1 MSGANILCIL
11 TGSIAAYKACDVISQ
26 LVQRGHR
33 VRAVAT
39 ESALKFVGPATL
51 EGLTGQTVLS
61 DMFSPGA
68 ALEHIQ
74 LTRWADLVVVCP
86 ATAHTINR
94 FAAGLADDLPGALFL
109 AHDRTKPWL
118 MAPAMNPAMWAH
130 PATVAAVARLQEWG
144 VAFVPVGVGRTACG
158 EMGEGRLAEPAAIV
172 AAVEAAVCRPARRW
186 RVLVTAGGTT
196 EPIDGI
202 RVLTNTSTGATGAG
216 IAAHLRRAGHE
227 VVFLHGRA
235 AVRPT
240 VPGLEE
246 EFGSFAELDA
256 ALGRWLGGTAFDA
269 VIHAAAV
276 SDFGVEAI
284 EVDGRRLEPEETKLD
299 SNSSPVLRLKP
310 YPKLLDGL
318 RSRSANPRLV
328 VVAFKLTRGAA
339 AEETRR
345 AVGEL
350 FQRAQPD
357 FVVHND
363 LAARAAGGPFPA
375 DIIQPDGTI
384 AAHCPDRGDLGPT
397 LAALLA
403 RAVPPPSGLPPD
415 S

>member
-1 MSGANILCIL
+1 
-11 TGSIAAYKACDVISQ
+11 
-26 LVQRGHR
+26 
-33 VRAVAT
+33 
-39 ESALKFVGPATL
+39 
-51 EGLTGQTVLS
+51 
-61 DMFSPGA
+61 
-68 ALEHIQ
+68 
-74 LTRWADLVVVCP
+74 
-86 ATAHTINR
+86 
-94 FAAGLADDLPGALFL
+94 
-109 AHDRTKPWL
+109 
-118 MAPAMNPAMWAH
+118 
-130 PATVAAVARLQEWG
+130 LQEWG
-144 VAFVPVGVGRTACG
+144 VAFVPVGLGRTACG

-172 AAVEAAVCRPARRW
+172 AAVEAAVGRPARRW

-216 IAAHLRRAGHE
+216 IAAHFRRAGHE

-235 AVRPT
+235 AVRPA
-240 VPGLEE
+240 VPGPGE
-246 EFGSFAELDA
+246 EFGSYAELDA
-256 ALGRWLGGTAFDA
+256 ALGRWLGGPAFDA

-284 EVDGRRLEPEETKLD
+284 EVDGRRLGPGEAKLD
-299 SNSSPVLRLKP
+299 SNSAPVLRLKP

-339 AEETRR
+339 GEGARR
-345 AVGEL
+345 AVREL
-350 FQRAQPD
+350 FRRAQPD

-375 DIIQPDGTI
+375 DIFQPDGSI
-384 AAHCPDRGDLGPT
+384 AAHCADRGDLGPALAT
-397 LAALLA
+397 LLT
-403 RAVPPPSGLPPD
+403 RAVPAPSSLTPK